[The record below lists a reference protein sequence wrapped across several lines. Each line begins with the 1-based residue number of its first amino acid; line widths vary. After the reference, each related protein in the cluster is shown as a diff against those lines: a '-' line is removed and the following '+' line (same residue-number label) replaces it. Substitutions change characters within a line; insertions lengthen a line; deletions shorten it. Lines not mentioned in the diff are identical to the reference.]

1 MSFVLVDASIKL
13 QSITPG
19 QRLVLAGI
27 ASYADKSGKCWP
39 SVATIAERLNMGVR
53 SVNRHITSL
62 VNLGL
67 LVRIYRAGRS
77 AVTRI
82 TDLVLAGLPPMA
94 TSAKLADLPLPN
106 WPTESVTGT
115 CQQTTAP
122 SSRSAVPIDAG
133 TATAAI
139 VVFDSI
145 KPEASQP
152 DAVHDLPV
160 NLGDAETLPR
170 PCQGDAVHDHLP
182 EASQPDAVA
191 VVHDAVERPEA
202 VNDLPVN
209 APRENLLGLDADLLH
224 DFGVVRKAKK
234 KAATVTKTE
243 AVVFASEAQRAGL
256 TPAQAVR
263 ECVLRGWTRFEAA
276 WLPAAKPLEVRT
288 AVYRP
293 EVQQVVR
300 PEVVSAAKAAMS
312 ATLARLRATPTDPLA
327 SAKKIIADHDAGV
340 HVNAARLAYA
350 RAALRI

>member
-234 KAATVTKTE
+234 KAATVTK
-243 AVVFASEAQRAGL
+243 
-256 TPAQAVR
+256 P
-263 ECVLRGWTRFEAA
+263 
-276 WLPAAKPLEVRT
+276 KPLFL
-288 AVYRP
+288 
-293 EVQQVVR
+293 QV
-300 PEVVSAAKAAMS
+300 K
-312 ATLARLRATPTDPLA
+312 LKGLD
-327 SAKKIIADHDAGV
+327 
-340 HVNAARLAYA
+340 
-350 RAALRI
+350 